1 MQYLRERLSLN
12 LPQGQTLDAN
22 AAYGTHGSTS
32 NTPPQ
37 NTLPKPPD
45 GEIRD
50 GKKSSEVTVSPTTSA
65 FSGASFHSTQPKT
78 LGTPPS
84 AYSTPFQSP
93 VASEKWNPHSQRVL
107 PQQTTSTV
115 VQVDKTTPSPTGVF
129 VIDRGQ
135 FSSYP
140 HSFATPVTGGYVN
153 HSFANDSGNNG
164 RPNQPQWNSIAWCS
178 KLQSRGVS
186 NITNRPSPQQLKL
199 HKCKQV
205 YLTKNI
211 RKVNKQGWELSF
223 IRMILSES
231 VHCFDSS
238 QSFIHDPTKTLQ
250 KNTSERR

>member
-164 RPNQPQWNSIAWCS
+164 RPNQPQVIREQYWSWSCRCRRQLSHREKVMLLVIGFLLLIVGGLAAYLGIISNDGNP
-178 KLQSRGVS
+178 LQG
-186 NITNRPSPQQLKL
+186 
-199 HKCKQV
+199 
-205 YLTKNI
+205 
-211 RKVNKQGWELSF
+211 G
-223 IRMILSES
+223 ILSPGVLNYKAAE
-231 VHCFDSS
+231 
-238 QSFIHDPTKTLQ
+238 
-250 KNTSERR
+250 